1 MDRTSSGNARLFLL
15 AGSLLGGLGVAL
27 GAFGAHG
34 LKKVLDASLLEVYE
48 TAVLYQFL
56 HALALLIA
64 GLWLRQGGPASILAD
79 PSGSRRPYPAG
90 ASAMDGGGDFGA
102 GSADRDSPVGER
114 EAGASPPVGGRPW
127 MVGIRLAGWSWLAGA
142 TLFSG
147 SLYLYVLSG
156 VHWLAFVTPAGGT
169 LFILGWL
176 AAGWAAWRQP
186 PST

>member
-1 MDRTSSGNARLFLL
+1 MDRISSGNARLFLL

-64 GLWLRQGGPASILAD
+64 GLWLRQGGPASIL
-79 PSGSRRPYPAG
+79 
-90 ASAMDGGGDFGA
+90 
-102 GSADRDSPVGER
+102 
-114 EAGASPPVGGRPW
+114 
-127 MVGIRLAGWSWLAGA
+127 RLAGWSWLAGA

-156 VHWLAFVTPAGGT
+156 VHWLAFITPAGGT

>member
-1 MDRTSSGNARLFLL
+1 MDRPSHGSARLFLL

-34 LKKVLDASLLEVYE
+34 LKKVLDAHLFEVYE

-64 GLWLRQGGPASILAD
+64 GLWLRQGGPASIL
-79 PSGSRRPYPAG
+79 
-90 ASAMDGGGDFGA
+90 
-102 GSADRDSPVGER
+102 
-114 EAGASPPVGGRPW
+114 
-127 MVGIRLAGWSWLAGA
+127 RLVGWSWLAGTA
-142 TLFSG
+142 LFSG
-147 SLYLYVLSG
+147 SLYLYVASG
-156 VHWLAFVTPAGGT
+156 VHWLAFVTPVGGT

-176 AAGWAAWRQP
+176 TAGWAAWRQP